1 MLQPYLD
8 RMVSKLAT
16 DCMAQ
21 RAQRFFYKNWY
32 AQNYNYCYDHII
44 QLSTVLSQHPY
55 IKGRRFLWWR
65 IIKNIFVLAFY
76 AAQSCLL
83 SCLHWAIRDPE
94 GRLFEDYR
102 YFPPALVAR
111 AKVLFDEG
119 YFINTDLYKFIKK
132 EYGFQAAEDF
142 RFWWIRSELIKHQE
156 R

>member
-21 RAQRFFYKNWY
+21 RAQRFFYKDWY

-76 AAQSCLL
+76 VVQSSTLL
-83 SCLHWAIRDPE
+83 FVLLAVYSTLMLLPDTTVPE
-94 GRLFEDYR
+94 
-102 YFPPALVAR
+102 
-111 AKVLFDEG
+111 
-119 YFINTDLYKFIKK
+119 
-132 EYGFQAAEDF
+132 
-142 RFWWIRSELIKHQE
+142 
-156 R
+156 

>member
-21 RAQRFFYKNWY
+21 RAQRFFYKDWY

-44 QLSTVLSQHPY
+44 QLSTVMSQHPY

-65 IIKNIFVLAFY
+65 IVKNTFVLAFY

-83 SCLHWAIRDPE
+83 SCLHWAIRK
-94 GRLFEDYR
+94 L
-102 YFPPALVAR
+102 
-111 AKVLFDEG
+111 
-119 YFINTDLYKFIKK
+119 
-132 EYGFQAAEDF
+132 
-142 RFWWIRSELIKHQE
+142 
-156 R
+156 

>member
-1 MLQPYLD
+1 
-8 RMVSKLAT
+8 MVSKLAT

-21 RAQRFFYKNWY
+21 RAQRFFYKDWY

-44 QLSTVLSQHPY
+44 QLSTILSQHPY

-65 IIKNIFVLAFY
+65 IVKNIFVLAFY

-83 SCLHWAIRDPE
+83 SCLHWAIRKLLKTSVTQKD
-94 GRLFEDYR
+94 GSLKTIGT
-102 YFPPALVAR
+102 FPPALVAR